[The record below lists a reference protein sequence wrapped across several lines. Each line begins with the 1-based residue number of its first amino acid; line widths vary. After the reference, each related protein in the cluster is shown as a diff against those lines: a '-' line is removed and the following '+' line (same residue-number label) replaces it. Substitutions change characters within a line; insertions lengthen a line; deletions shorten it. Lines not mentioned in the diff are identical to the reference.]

1 MQTMNHY
8 WIVLNVKIR
17 EFLNPYLG
25 PIRRKRAGLSDGKSL
40 TIISNNCWG
49 GHVYRYFNLPY
60 TSPTVGLYFFT
71 EDYLKFLSRM
81 DYYLSQ
87 DLHFITHEQS
97 KYSEILKERKTP
109 PCPIAQLGDIEI
121 VFLHYHSE
129 EEAKTKWN
137 RRKGRMDKSHI
148 IVKMTEQNYCTL
160 EQLMTFDNLH
170 FKNKIVFVHKDYGL
184 ASQIICKEFAKQGE
198 VTNDTDQFRRHVNLI
213 KLVRRVYSNN

>member
-1 MQTMNHY
+1 
-8 WIVLNVKIR
+8 
-17 EFLNPYLG
+17 
-25 PIRRKRAGLSDGKSL
+25 
-40 TIISNNCWG
+40 
-49 GHVYRYFNLPY
+49 
-60 TSPTVGLYFFT
+60 
-71 EDYLKFLSRM
+71 M

-109 PCPIAQLGDIEI
+109 PCPIAQLDDIEI

-137 RRKGRMDKSHI
+137 RRKGMMDKSHI
-148 IVKMTEQNYCTL
+148 IVKMIEQNYCTL